1 MTKNEKKMQE
11 NGMHMDGIHSSGE
24 HNIIDELKLQSEI
37 EGSEQK
43 PLEESEIENLIS
55 EMTDLKEQHL
65 RLYAEFENYK
75 KRNMKERMEL
85 LKSAGSEMLISLLPV
100 VDDFERA
107 IKATAD
113 MVEKDPLRE
122 GILLVYQKLKIIL
135 DQKGL
140 KPMISIGQTFDV
152 DLHEAISNI
161 PVEDPKM
168 KEKVIDE
175 IERGYTFND
184 KVIRHAKVVVGV

>member
-11 NGMHMDGIHSSGE
+11 NGMHKDGIHSSGE

-43 PLEESEIENLIS
+43 PLEESEIENLTS
-55 EMTDLKEQHL
+55 EMADLKEQHL

-184 KVIRHAKVVVGV
+184 KVIRHAKVVVGI

>member
-11 NGMHMDGIHSSGE
+11 NGMPKDGIHSSGE

-184 KVIRHAKVVVGV
+184 KVIRHAKVVVGI

>member
-11 NGMHMDGIHSSGE
+11 NGMPKDGIHSSGE

-43 PLEESEIENLIS
+43 PLEESEIENLTS
-55 EMTDLKEQHL
+55 EMADLKEQHL

>member
-11 NGMHMDGIHSSGE
+11 NGMPKDGIHSSGE